1 MSIEDNKLKELYVM
15 AELAYKNKF
24 NNYVNDNTDL
34 FPIDW
39 YKNKDYKKK
48 IELIY
53 NSIKNNVLIENSDLY
68 KDYIGQ
74 GKHLSY
80 KE

>member
-1 MSIEDNKLKELYVM
+1 MSIEDNKIKELYIM
-15 AELAYKNKF
+15 AELSYKKKF
-24 NNYVNDNTDL
+24 NNYVPNTDL

-80 KE
+80 KD